1 MFNNFK
7 SNKRFNT
14 YPNITKVFMMVLVFS
29 IVSIFS
35 NRANANDFS
44 IKFENIDGTSETFN
58 INDLSRID
66 FNSLTKP
73 YVFKIYSKS
82 SGLNEHNTSDYHG
95 VNLTQ
100 MGFQLQ
106 KKVGVEF
113 SNYFFAN
120 IDSMAFVPYIENNYK
135 LQELVLDEVLLTGL
149 DNPWSLAFI
158 DEFNVL
164 FTEKSGKLNHY
175 NLYTKIKTEIKDLPA
190 IADYGQG
197 GLLDVKLH
205 PKFMSNFVIFLSHAV
220 ADGNRQTTAVT
231 RAVINLEDMKLE
243 NKQEI
248 FRALPL
254 VNSSVHF
261 GSRISFDKDGNLFVS
276 VGDRGNPNNAQDSTI
291 HAGKIMR
298 ITEFGEVPSDNPFVN
313 SSKARKEIWS
323 MGHRNIQGMDT
334 HPITGELW
342 AHEHGPQGGDE
353 LNKIV
358 KGANYAWPLATF
370 GINYNGTEITKD
382 TTYSGCLDPI
392 TYWKPSIAPCG
403 MAFVRD
409 NKMPNEA
416 DILVG
421 ALAGQRITR
430 LYLKDDKVVESLNS
444 MMNYARIR
452 DVKQSPNGKIYAVT
466 ETGGRLISLKPKQ

>member
-1 MFNNFK
+1 MQIKFNKFK
-7 SNKRFNT
+7 RSHLSTNMIKF
-14 YPNITKVFMMVLVFS
+14 VLLVLVFS

-35 NRANANDFS
+35 NKASANNFS
-44 IKFENIDGTSETFN
+44 IKFENTDGTSEVFN
-58 INDLSRID
+58 IDDLSRID
-66 FNSLTKP
+66 FNNLTSP
-73 YVFKIYSKS
+73 YKFKIFTKS
-82 SGLNEHNTSDYHG
+82 GGILEHKTDEYNG
-95 VNLTQ
+95 INLTQ
-100 MGFQLQ
+100 LGFQMQ

-113 SNYFFAN
+113 SNYFFIE
-120 IDSMAFVPYIENNYK
+120 IDSMSFEPYFEENYK
-135 LQELVLDEVLLTGL
+135 LQELVLDEVLLSGL

-158 DEFNVL
+158 DEFNIL

-175 NLYTKIKTEIKDLPA
+175 NLNTKIKTVIKDLPP
-190 IADYGQG
+190 IVDYGQG

-205 PKFMSNFVIFLSHAV
+205 PNFANNFVIFLSHAV

-231 RAVINLEDMKLE
+231 RAEINLAEMKLE
-243 NKQEI
+243 NRQEI

-261 GSRISFDKDGNLFVS
+261 GSRISFDRDGNLFVS
-276 VGDRGNPNNAQDSTI
+276 VGDRGNPNNAQDSTN

-313 SSKARKEIWS
+313 STKARKEIWS

-353 LNKIV
+353 LNKII

-382 TTYSGCLDPI
+382 TTYPGCLDPI

-403 MAFVRD
+403 IAFVRD
-409 NKMPNEA
+409 NKKSNES
-416 DILVG
+416 DILIG
-421 ALAGQRITR
+421 ALAGQRLTR
-430 LYLKDDKVVESLNS
+430 LYLKDDKVVETLNS
-444 MMNYARIR
+444 LMSYARIR

-466 ETGGRLISLKPKQ
+466 ETGGRLISLKTKL